1 MFKFILVLIMLL
13 FFLLQQRFLYRVLK
27 LVESFLFLVNFRVLY
42 EDFYCDEE
50 NNDIINV
57 KIDLNVELF
66 FEELFC
72 RQKMMCNI
80 IDFVIFNC
88 GKELIRKKRFF
99 GLLKMIVGFQVK
111 FLCLVM
117 ICMLLNIDIIYRF
130 YLQIF
135 LKDNIYYINNC

>member
-1 MFKFILVLIMLL
+1 M
-13 FFLLQQRFLYRVLK
+13 
-27 LVESFLFLVNFRVLY
+27 
-42 EDFYCDEE
+42 
-50 NNDIINV
+50 
-57 KIDLNVELF
+57 NVELF

-99 GLLKMIVGFQVK
+99 DLFKMIVGFQVK
-111 FLCLVM
+111 FFCLVM

-135 LKDNIYYINNC
+135 LKDKIYYINNC